1 MCVNMAEIFRSKEV
15 YKQIRDADNKPKII
29 PVRNMYVAGAWL
41 TPVYMDHYCTILSM
55 SSNEPN
61 VVDFTTET
69 QKQTD
74 HDGHLNIITVEAD
87 SVDQKISWYTT
98 ASTNQTDHNGHLNI
112 ITVEA
117 DSVNQKI
124 DWYYKSTENPSDKE
138 GHLNIITLDVPSTKP
153 SLIIYDKIGDSV
165 GHDCGVRILSMSSNE
180 PIIVDSST

>member
-1 MCVNMAEIFRSKEV
+1 MAEIFRSKEV

-87 SVDQKISWYTT
+87 SV
-98 ASTNQTDHNGHLNI
+98 
-112 ITVEA
+112 
-117 DSVNQKI
+117 NQKI

-165 GHDCGVRILSMSSNE
+165 GHDCGARILSMSSNE

>member
-61 VVDFTTET
+61 VVDFTTAST
-69 QKQTD
+69 NQTD

-87 SVDQKISWYTT
+87 SVDQKI
-98 ASTNQTDHNGHLNI
+98 
-112 ITVEA
+112 
-117 DSVNQKI
+117 
-124 DWYYKSTENPSDKE
+124 DWYYKSMENTSDKE

-165 GHDCGVRILSMSSNE
+165 GHDCGARILSMSSNE

>member
-15 YKQIRDADNKPKII
+15 YKQIRDADNIPKII
-29 PVRNMYVAGAWL
+29 PVRNIYVAGAWL

-61 VVDFTTET
+61 VGDFTTET
-69 QKQTD
+69 QNQTD

-87 SVDQKISWYTT
+87 SVD
-98 ASTNQTDHNGHLNI
+98 
-112 ITVEA
+112 
-117 DSVNQKI
+117 QKI

-165 GHDCGVRILSMSSNE
+165 GHDCGARILSMSSNE
-180 PIIVDSST
+180 PIIIDSST